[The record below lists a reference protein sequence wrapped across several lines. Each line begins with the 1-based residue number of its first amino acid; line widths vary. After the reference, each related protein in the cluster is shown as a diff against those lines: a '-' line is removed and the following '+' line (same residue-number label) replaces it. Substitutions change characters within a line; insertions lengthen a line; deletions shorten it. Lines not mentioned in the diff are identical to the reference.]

1 MMALRAKLSLLGL
14 CTLVLTGCATGPF
27 SSPTAD
33 GPAFPFDF
41 ENQRAYSA
49 DMSIGAE
56 ADDASA
62 TRADAVIYRGNDR
75 MANPPAAREPITLH
89 GDAVSLNFEQ
99 APITE
104 VVHAVLGDILE
115 LDYVIEHP
123 LDGDITLRTRS
134 PVPRDQLL
142 PILESLLQGNGA
154 VMIRDRNDRYFVGA
168 AGSLSGLLPG
178 VSAPGSTAAGFSNVV
193 VPLQYIGAR
202 EMADILAPIAS
213 DSAFVRIDSTRNL
226 LVLAGTRNQIDGWM
240 DMIATFDIDLLQGM
254 SVGVFPLQYASVS
267 EVDDAIQVLLGSASA
282 PSGQEGAASAIAA
295 ATLSSVVRIIP
306 IERLNSILVVSPRAH
321 YLDQVRLWID
331 RLDQAPDHNFEN
343 QLFVY
348 PVQNGSAV
356 HLARLLSD
364 VFGAGAG
371 AAPARRDSGV
381 SPGMTPTSV
390 SDSDTTTT
398 PTARSTPSSDEG
410 SANFQLGDG
419 MKVVADEQSNALLIY
434 ARRSDYQKIES
445 AMKKLDIAPTQV
457 LIEAN
462 IIEVSLRDKLEYGL
476 QWHLQNSLGGGR
488 RGSSLLN
495 TTDGPLAAGQGFSFT
510 VTNAVGDIRA
520 VLNALAEESL
530 VNVIS
535 SPSVLVLDNHTATI
549 QVGDQQPIRTAQSIT
564 DGGTVTS
571 TIQYRD
577 TGINLAVTPSVNAGG
592 MVNMDIKQ
600 SFTEVGTQDPITGQ
614 VGFKERNIESRVAI
628 RSGETVVLGGLIRDN
643 SVNGRI
649 GVPVLHELPVV
660 GNLFGSTANL
670 REKTELLVI
679 ITPRVLVNE
688 QDLRDVS
695 REIRSRMRNM
705 DRLPV
710 ESSSMIDAQ
719 SMLAPE

>member
-1 MMALRAKLSLLGL
+1 MAS
-14 CTLVLTGCATGPF
+14 
-27 SSPTAD
+27 
-33 GPAFPFDF
+33 
-41 ENQRAYSA
+41 
-49 DMSIGAE
+49 
-56 ADDASA
+56 
-62 TRADAVIYRGNDR
+62 
-75 MANPPAAREPITLH
+75 PPAARDPVSLI
-89 GDAVSLNFEQ
+89 GDAVTLNFEQ

-123 LDGDITLRTRS
+123 LEGDITLRTRS

-142 PILESLLQGNGA
+142 PILESLLQGSGA

-168 AGSLSGLLPG
+168 ASSLTGLLPS
-178 VSAPGSTAAGFSNVV
+178 VSDSGGNAVGYSNVV
-193 VPLQYIGAR
+193 VPLQYIGAK
-202 EMADILAPIAS
+202 EMADILAPVAS
-213 DSAFVRIDSTRNL
+213 ESSFVRIDTTRNL

-240 DMIATFDIDLLQGM
+240 DIVATFDIDLLKGM
-254 SVGVFPLQYASVS
+254 SVGVFPLQYASVT
-267 EVDDAIQVLLGSASA
+267 EVDKAIQVLLGSA
-282 PSGQEGAASAIAA
+282 PAASNQQSDTTSVIAA
-295 ATLSSVVRIIP
+295 ATLSSVVRVIP

-321 YLDQVRLWID
+321 YLDQVRVWIE
-331 RLDQAPDHNFEN
+331 RLDQAPDHNFES

-356 HLARLLSD
+356 HLAGLLSD
-364 VFGAGAG
+364 LFGAGSG
-371 AAPARRDSGV
+371 ASTAQRDSGV
-381 SPGMTPTSV
+381 SPAMTSTSLG
-390 SDSDTTTT
+390 DTASADGDTSTSGT
-398 PTARSTPSSDEG
+398 SRQTNTAAEG
-410 SANFQLGDG
+410 KANFQLGEG

-434 ARRSDYQKIES
+434 ARKADYQKIES

-476 QWHLQNSLGGGR
+476 QWHLQNGFGGGR
-488 RGSSLLN
+488 GGSALLN
-495 TTDGPLAAGQGFSFT
+495 TSDGAIGPGQGFSFT
-510 VTNAVGDIRA
+510 VTNSVGDIRA

-549 QVGDQQPIRTAQSIT
+549 QVGDQQPVRTGESIT
-564 DGGTVTS
+564 DGGTVSS

-592 MVNMDIKQ
+592 MVSMDIKQ

-643 SVNGRI
+643 SVNGRV

-705 DRLPV
+705 DKLPI
-710 ESSSMIDAQ
+710 ESSSVIDKQ
-719 SMLAPE
+719 SELVPE